1 MKRTPLVVLSLIV
14 TLFLACGGGN
24 RNVRFIKN
32 PTDTI
37 IRDMPD
43 GRVFTIML
51 YDMNVEGNFV
61 ENFYHQYRIIQEK
74 EPGVPTDSITDWME
88 VSENYFKQHQ
98 DDMGMELASRGADG
112 QLNKTVGP
120 PGYSNYVGNEKYGSW
135 QQGSNGNSFWAFYG
149 QYAFMS
155 AMFNMA
161 TYPARRSYYDDYRG
175 NYYGRGRSYYG
186 PRTSGSRY
194 YGTNSD
200 YNRSTRSS
208 STWSQNRSNFK
219 NRVNS
224 RAQRSSSSSSRT
236 SRSSSRYRGSS
247 SRSRGGGYGK

>member
-1 MKRTPLVVLSLIV
+1 MKNKLLIASSLALVLILS
-14 TLFLACGGGN
+14 CGG
-24 RNVRFIKN
+24 RSTKFIKN
-32 PTDTI
+32 PTDDI
-37 IRDMPD
+37 IKNMPD
-43 GRVFTIML
+43 GRVFTILL

-61 ENFYHQYRIIQEK
+61 ENFFHQYRIIQEL
-74 EPGVPTDSITDWME
+74 EPGVPTDSITDWVE
-88 VSENYFKQHQ
+88 VSEDYFIRHQ
-98 DDMGMELASRGADG
+98 DDMGMELASRGVDG
-112 QLNKTVGP
+112 QLNKSVGP

-175 NYYGRGRSYYG
+175 NYYGRGRAYYG
-186 PRTSGSRY
+186 PSTSGRSY

-200 YNRSTRSS
+200 YVRNTRTS
-208 STWSQNRSNFK
+208 STWNQNRSNFK

-224 RAQRSSSSSSRT
+224 RTQRSSSSRT
-236 SRSSSRYRGSS
+236 TRSSSRYRGSS
-247 SRSRGGGYGK
+247 SRSRGGGFGK